1 VFGADHKG
9 TWHSLLALKITSPKN
24 QETVMPEQTA
34 QGRIVETAKEARGG
48 ERGPSMVVV
57 LAVSTICVA
66 VIFMGLWYFMAL

>member
-1 VFGADHKG
+1 M
-9 TWHSLLALKITSPKN
+9 
-24 QETVMPEQTA
+24 MPEQTA